1 MAWTG
6 AKMMKESLAAIII
19 SIATDFLTG
28 FLMGSFS
35 HFFLLLPGLMIL
47 VPASISM
54 RGNVFAS
61 LGSRLGTALHLGS
74 IEKFSIEEKEVS
86 QNIYATIYITTV
98 MALVLGI
105 ITKASAIV
113 IGEHA
118 INLYDFMVIAFLSGV
133 VSGAVMLVVTFFIT
147 FKSYEHNF
155 DPDNVTSPL
164 ITGLGDLFTLP
175 SILLSGYLV
184 LKYHAISVALFFVI
198 LFGVSYYL
206 IKDYRRD
213 SRVSIIKQSIPILLV
228 CSLIGMISGS
238 VMQGKIELLSIYP
251 SILMLIPVFLEEG
264 GNMGNIFSSRLSTK
278 LHLGEVE
285 PKLSSIIDLKE
296 ELMLIGEL
304 FVTVFPLVGALT
316 YAISV
321 ATNLRTLSL
330 LKMIF
335 LSTAAGALL
344 TISILLITYVVSV
357 YSYKKG
363 IDPDNV
369 SIPILTSVADAI
381 GVSILILV
389 AMAIM

>member
-1 MAWTG
+1 
-6 AKMMKESLAAIII
+6 MKESLAAIII

-28 FLMGSFS
+28 FLLGSFN

-61 LGSRLGTALHLGS
+61 LGSRLGTAFHLGS
-74 IEKFSIEEKEVS
+74 IEKFSIEENEVS
-86 QNIYATIYITTV
+86 KNIYSTIYITAV

-113 IGEHA
+113 IGERA
-118 INLYDFMVIAFLSGV
+118 ISLYDFIVIAFLSGV
-133 VSGAVMLVVTFFIT
+133 VSGTIMLVVTFFIT

-184 LKYHAISVALFFVI
+184 LKYHALSIALFFAI
-198 LFGVSYYL
+198 LVGISYYL
-206 IKDYRRD
+206 IKGYKRD
-213 SRVSIIKQSIPILLV
+213 NRVSIIKQSIPILLM

-238 VMQGKIELLSIYP
+238 VMQGKIGLLSTYP

-285 PKLSSIIDLKE
+285 PKLSSVSKIKE
-296 ELMLIGEL
+296 ELVLVGEL
-304 FVTVFPLVGALT
+304 FISVFPLVGALT
-316 YAISV
+316 YAISIV
-321 ATNLRTLSL
+321 AGLKTLSL
-330 LKMIF
+330 LKMVF
-335 LSTAAGALL
+335 LSTTAGALL
-344 TISILLITYVVSV
+344 TLIILVITYIVSI

-381 GVSILILV
+381 GVSVLILV
-389 AMAIM
+389 AMMIM